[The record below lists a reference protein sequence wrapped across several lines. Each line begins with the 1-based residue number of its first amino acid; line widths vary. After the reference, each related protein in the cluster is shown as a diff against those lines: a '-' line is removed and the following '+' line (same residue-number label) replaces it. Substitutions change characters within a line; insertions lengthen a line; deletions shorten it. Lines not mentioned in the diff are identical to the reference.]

1 MSWLTNLI
9 ELLFGKPPQRK
20 RKATEPEKDTVAT
33 PIEDLEPKGA
43 PGNKPYGDV
52 AASAQLGHAK
62 TEARTPAPSSAI
74 VEAAGA
80 FSPEVV
86 ILVPEF
92 KNDREAGFTN
102 RVLETLRAARMLN
115 VRSVE
120 RGISSPGDRPNVA
133 KLALFY
139 AEARAALHEQSADVL
154 LYGEVLRNGLRMRM
168 VSAVPSGE
176 ARMGDFGIGDALMVP
191 HNFGSELANLVYAG
205 VLAAALPAKPDH
217 HDALT
222 PYLVGAAEQS
232 MKLLETLPDSVDPE
246 QIGSIF
252 TYLGVV
258 CGAKWRLHKMSTSLV
273 ATVASFEKASNEG
286 PSELAP
292 LAMAELKIRLGIAL
306 QELASVNNDADMFEE
321 SLDAYETV
329 TSALDPSKN
338 PREWGLAYMCLGNAF
353 LSRGKTELSVD
364 DCDRANAAF
373 DASMKVFTKEKDKP
387 RWLDAMTAKGAALM
401 TAGAIHTG
409 TKELE
414 AATDVLREV
423 LKERDRRTQPLPW
436 AQASNGLGSAAFALA
451 KRTQN
456 RTQLDEAIACFDG
469 AISIYESLNQT
480 VAIGIVR
487 KNQQRA
493 YRLRE
498 TIGN

>member
-52 AASAQLGHAK
+52 AASAQVGHAK

-205 VLAAALPAKPDH
+205 VLAAALPAKPVSTRARRLSSSSITKTLLPRVPCSH
-217 HDALT
+217 QT
-222 PYLVGAAEQS
+222 PGTTQS
-232 MKLLETLPDSVDPE
+232 AISV
-246 QIGSIF
+246 
-252 TYLGVV
+252 
-258 CGAKWRLHKMSTSLV
+258 
-273 ATVASFEKASNEG
+273 
-286 PSELAP
+286 P
-292 LAMAELKIRLGIAL
+292 LC
-306 QELASVNNDADMFEE
+306 V
-321 SLDAYETV
+321 
-329 TSALDPSKN
+329 
-338 PREWGLAYMCLGNAF
+338 PRCRCAHSRA
-353 LSRGKTELSVD
+353 LSRL
-364 DCDRANAAF
+364 
-373 DASMKVFTKEKDKP
+373 
-387 RWLDAMTAKGAALM
+387 
-401 TAGAIHTG
+401 
-409 TKELE
+409 
-414 AATDVLREV
+414 
-423 LKERDRRTQPLPW
+423 
-436 AQASNGLGSAAFALA
+436 
-451 KRTQN
+451 
-456 RTQLDEAIACFDG
+456 
-469 AISIYESLNQT
+469 
-480 VAIGIVR
+480 
-487 KNQQRA
+487 
-493 YRLRE
+493 
-498 TIGN
+498 